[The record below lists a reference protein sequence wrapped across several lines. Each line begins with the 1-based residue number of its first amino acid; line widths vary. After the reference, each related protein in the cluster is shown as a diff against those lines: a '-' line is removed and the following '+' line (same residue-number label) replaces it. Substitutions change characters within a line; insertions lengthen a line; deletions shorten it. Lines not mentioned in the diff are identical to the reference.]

1 MPGMNAEAVEAA
13 PRTVVRPRN
22 TAARVLTSP
31 WTSLAHP
38 PLLAAT
44 FVLFLFAQN
53 IEEQVGAA
61 VVLRPLLIVL
71 LGTAGAM
78 LLALVL
84 FRDLRR
90 AGLATSVAVLLF
102 FTYGHAWE
110 LVQGWAQ
117 EPVLL
122 AVWVAMLLLALA
134 LIALVGRPPR
144 AISDALTVFAAA
156 LLVMNALPIFGYHP
170 PVAALQEQ
178 PAGLT
183 VGPDA
188 EPLQRDIY
196 YIVLDRYPDART
208 LSEQFGYDNRSFLD
222 ALEERGFYVAS
233 DSVANYLKTAFSLV
247 ATLEMDYLDMEALG
261 AAAAKPT
268 DWKPLHDR
276 LQGELAVPAFLK
288 ANGYRYVHVA
298 TWWGGTLTNRLADQV
313 LAYGGTS
320 EFDALLVDTTML
332 RAADMFGVEAA
343 LASRDVKRLH
353 TLFQF
358 SRLEEMASAPG
369 PKFVFAHITLPHD
382 PYVFDADGDYLSEAQ
397 ARERSPE
404 QNFVEHVEYANR
416 RVLGVVERLLDVPP
430 ERQPIIVVGAD
441 EGPLPDRFAGH
452 QDTFEWQQ
460 ARPDEIE
467 RKFRILNAF
476 YLPGVEDAGLYPS
489 ITSVN
494 AFRLIFNAYF
504 DTDLPLLP
512 DRAFTWFS
520 GQDYYEHFEITEQLL
535 PDP

>member
-1 MPGMNAEAVEAA
+1 MPGMNAEAVEAT
-13 PRTVVRPRN
+13 PRSIPRSRSG
-22 TAARVLTSP
+22 ALRVLGSP

-44 FVLFLFAQN
+44 FVVFLFAQN

-61 VVLRPLLIVL
+61 VVLRPLVIAL
-71 LGTAGAM
+71 LGTAIAIV
-78 LLALVL
+78 LALVV

-90 AGLATSVAVLLF
+90 AGLAASVAVLLF
-102 FTYGHAWE
+102 FTYGHAWQ
-110 LVQGWAQ
+110 LVQGSVE
-117 EPVLL
+117 EPILL
-122 AVWVAMLLLALA
+122 AAWVALLLLALA
-134 LIALVGRPPR
+134 VIALAGRPPR
-144 AISDALTVFAAA
+144 AVSDALTVFAAA
-156 LLVMNALPIFGYHP
+156 LLAMNALPILGYHP
-170 PVAALQEQ
+170 PVAAQVE
-178 PAGLT
+178 PPVGLT
-183 VGPDA
+183 AGPDA
-188 EPLQRDIY
+188 QEVKRDIY
-196 YIVLDRYPDART
+196 YIVLDRYPGERT
-208 LSEQFGYDNRSFLD
+208 LSEQYGYDNRPFLD
-222 ALEERGFYVAS
+222 ALEERGFTVAS
-233 DSVANYLKTAFSLV
+233 DSVANYVKTAFSLV
-247 ATLEMDYLDMEALG
+247 ATLDMDYLDMDVLS
-261 AAAAKPT
+261 AAAGSPQ

-332 RAADMFGVEAA
+332 RAMDMFGVETA

-358 SRLEEMASAPG
+358 ARLEEMAAAPG

-382 PYVFDADGDYLSEAQ
+382 PYVFDAEGDYLSEAEAQ
-397 ARERSPE
+397 ARPLE
-404 QNFVEHVEYANR
+404 QNFVEHVQYANR

-430 ERQPIIVVGAD
+430 EQQPIIVIGAD
-441 EGPLPDRFAGH
+441 EGPLPDRFAGQ
-452 QDTFEWQQ
+452 QDTFEWEQ

-476 YLPGVEDAGLYPS
+476 YLPGVEDPVIYPS
-489 ITSVN
+489 ISSVN

-504 DTDLPLLP
+504 DTDLPVLP
-512 DRAFTWFS
+512 DRVYTWFS
-520 GQDYYEHFEITEQLL
+520 GQDFYNHFEITDQLL
-535 PDP
+535 TDP